1 LSQSDP
7 DGSTAPGCQP
17 ATFGVVLFDFTLNQL
32 VLRLVA
38 LVFIAGVHG
47 AAVAAAACT
56 LGDQGPRYDGRLR
69 LNPLVH
75 LDLLGTL
82 SGVLFSVGWAKPIAI
97 DPAALRQGR
106 IGLVLIVIGGA
117 TATLLSAFVLLLVR
131 PMLMPLLADTASQTV
146 FALIETI
153 GQLSLWFVLV
163 NLLPVP
169 CLTGGHLLTA
179 LMPAWCDLLRR
190 SQLYAAVLLTVL
202 AGFGVV
208 TGGLGSA
215 YRVLAGAVM
224 GE

>member
-1 LSQSDP
+1 L
-7 DGSTAPGCQP
+7 
-17 ATFGVVLFDFTLNQL
+17 LDFTLNQL
-32 VLRLVA
+32 VLRLCA

-47 AAVAAAACT
+47 IAVAAAACA

-82 SGVLFSVGWAKPIAI
+82 SGVLFSVGWAKPVAI
-97 DPAALRQGR
+97 DPAALRPGR
-106 IGLVLIVIGGA
+106 VGLVLVVIAGA
-117 TATLLSAFVLLLVR
+117 AATLLGAFVLLLVR
-131 PMLMPLLADTASQTV
+131 PMLMPLLADTASQTL

-153 GQLSLWFVLV
+153 GQLSLWFALV

-179 LMPAWCDLLRR
+179 LMPAWRNILRG
-190 SQLYAAVLLTVL
+190 SQPYTAVLLTVL

-208 TGGLGSA
+208 TGTLGGA
-215 YRVLAGAVM
+215 YRVLAGVIM

>member
-1 LSQSDP
+1 L
-7 DGSTAPGCQP
+7 
-17 ATFGVVLFDFTLNQL
+17 LDFTLNQL
-32 VLRLVA
+32 VLRLCA

-47 AAVAAAACT
+47 TAVAAAACA

-82 SGVLFSVGWAKPIAI
+82 SGVLFSVGWAKPVAI
-97 DPAALRQGR
+97 DPAAVRPGR
-106 IGLVLIVIGGA
+106 IGLVLIVIAGTA
-117 TATLLSAFVLLLVR
+117 ATLLSALVLVLVR
-131 PMLMPLLADTASQTV
+131 PMLLPMLADTASQTL

-153 GQLSLWFVLV
+153 GQLSLWFALV

-169 CLTGGHLLTA
+169 CLTGGHLFTA
-179 LMPAWCDLLRR
+179 LMPAWRDILRR
-190 SQLYAAVLLTVL
+190 SQPYTAVLLTVL

-208 TGGLGSA
+208 TGTLGGA
-215 YRVLAGAVM
+215 YRVLAGVIM

>member
-1 LSQSDP
+1 VS
-7 DGSTAPGCQP
+7 GGQP
-17 ATFGVVLFDFTLNQL
+17 AILGAALFDFTLNQL

-47 AAVAAAACT
+47 AAVAAVACA

-82 SGVLFSVGWAKPIAI
+82 SGVLFSVGWAKPIAV
-97 DPAALRQGR
+97 DPAALRPGR
-106 IGLVLIVIGGA
+106 IGLVLIVIAGA
-117 TATLLSAFVLLLVR
+117 AATLLSAFVLLRLR
-131 PMLMPLLADTASQTV
+131 PMLLPLLADTASQTA

-169 CLTGGHLLTA
+169 CLTGCHLLTA
-179 LMPAWCDLLRR
+179 LIPAWRDILRR
-190 SQLYAAVLLTVL
+190 SQVYAAVLLTIL

-208 TGGLGSA
+208 AGGLGGA
-215 YRVLAGAVM
+215 YRVLAGAVI